1 MTAKVLP
8 NDMNELASM
17 WLAAKKQEEDATAD
31 RRDIEDHIKK
41 LATIAEN
48 LEGTETVEP
57 GRFEIKIVGRIGERE
72 LFVVVGLFTVLAAA
86 GLMHALH
93 LSTALGAFVAGV
105 MLADSPYRHELE
117 ADVEPFRSILL
128 GLLDRKSVV

>member
-48 LEGTETVEP
+48 LDGTETVEL
-57 GRFEIKIVGRIGERE
+57 GRYEIKIVGRIDRKVDGDKVQE
-72 LFVVVGLFTVLAAA
+72 LAAEFGLTDHLAKLFRWKPEINMAIWKAADESITKPLAAA
-86 GLMHALH
+86 I
-93 LSTALGAFVAGV
+93 TAKPGRPSFKII
-105 MLADSPYRHELE
+105 PKE
-117 ADVEPFRSILL
+117 
-128 GLLDRKSVV
+128 